1 MRTSVTH
8 LIEKVTKTRLT
19 FAATGQTKTFTFTKP
34 GFLRYIVS
42 EASDPTTG
50 SLTYTISIANADGTV
65 IYTSGNLA
73 HNAATTTA
81 ISSVP
86 LTDELHT
93 VTVTLSDVAGE
104 AGMTVDV
111 TLIVE
116 R

>member
-1 MRTSVTH
+1 MRAAITH
-8 LIEKVTKTRLT
+8 LIEKVAKTRVT
-19 FAATGQTKTFTFTKP
+19 FAATGLTKTFTFTKP

-42 EASDPTTG
+42 AASDPTTG
-50 SLTYTISIANADGTV
+50 SLTYTISIANVDGTV

-73 HNAATTTA
+73 HNASTVTA

-86 LTDELHT
+86 ITDELHT
-93 VTVTLSDVAGE
+93 VTVTVSDVCGE

-111 TLIVE
+111 TLIIE